1 MAKTILLL
9 SGGLD
14 STLAG
19 KLMIEMGIE
28 VEAFNL
34 VSPFCKCTP
43 HSLGCSA
50 AAKAADQLGIP
61 VHIHAS
67 GEEYLE
73 IIKHPRFGR
82 GSGMNPC
89 IDCRIYSFKKAHDYM
104 IEKGADFI
112 TTGEVLGE
120 RPMSQR
126 RDAMARIEKES
137 GLSGLILRPLSAK
150 LMEPSKPEIDGLV
163 DRNQLL
169 DISGRRRTPQFELA
183 EKLGIRDF
191 LCPAG
196 GCMLTDPEFA
206 PRLSDLLEHEPGFG
220 MRDAN
225 LLKYGRHFRLP
236 SGAKI
241 IVGRTEKDN
250 DAIERFAGDNDVL
263 LMPVEVAG
271 PTVLG
276 RGLTSTEDRATA
288 ASFMAT
294 YTKGGTTLDV
304 EIRHDPD
311 GTAGHIIKDCQP
323 LDRDMIAEW
332 IITSATWKKSL
343 SQNAH

>member
-43 HSLGCSA
+43 HSMGCSA

-61 VHIHAS
+61 VHMHAS
-67 GEEYLE
+67 GDEYLE

-89 IDCRIYSFKKAHDYM
+89 IDCRVYAFKNARDYM
-104 IEKGADFI
+104 EEKGADFI

-126 RDAMARIEKES
+126 RDAMLRIERES
-137 GLSGLILRPLSAK
+137 GLKGLILRPLSAK
-150 LMEPSKPEIDGLV
+150 LMDPSKPEIDGLV

-169 DISGRRRTPQFELA
+169 DISGRGRKPQFELA
-183 EKLGIRDF
+183 EKLGIKDF

-206 PRLSDLLEHEPGFG
+206 PRLSDLFDHEPDVGI
-220 MRDAN
+220 RDVN
-225 LLKYGRHFRLP
+225 ILKYGRHFRHP
-236 SGAKI
+236 GGAKI
-241 IVGRTEKDN
+241 VVGRTEKDN
-250 DAIERFAGDNDVL
+250 EAIERFAGDDDVL
-263 LMPVEVAG
+263 FMPATVAG

-276 RGLTSTEDRATA
+276 RGLTSAEDRITA
-288 ASFMAT
+288 ASFIAT
-294 YTKGGTTLDV
+294 YAKGGTTLDV
-304 EIRHDPD
+304 EIVRAPD
-311 GTAGHIIKDCQP
+311 GTAGEIIRDCQP
-323 LDRDMIAEW
+323 LDRELIAEW
-332 IITSATWKKSL
+332 ILTAATWKKPL
-343 SQNAH
+343 AHKAS